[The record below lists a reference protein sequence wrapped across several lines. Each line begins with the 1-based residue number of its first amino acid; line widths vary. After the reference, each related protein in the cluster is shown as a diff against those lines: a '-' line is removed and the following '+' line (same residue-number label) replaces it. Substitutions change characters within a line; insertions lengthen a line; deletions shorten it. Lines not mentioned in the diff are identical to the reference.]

1 MPSPT
6 GSAPRSTTSPETGPA
21 GWRDAFDADPGYLDT
36 ATMGVPPRVAADAVD
51 ATVAGW
57 RRGRLEAAG
66 FDEYVTR
73 ARIAWARLCGV
84 TPGDVAVGSTVS
96 AFVGLVAAALPDG
109 ATVLVAA
116 GDFTSVLFPLL
127 AQQGRDVRVREVPLG
142 ELIAAVGDG
151 IDLVAVSAVQSADG
165 RVIDVDALRQ
175 AAGAHGVRVL
185 LDITQAAGWLPLDV
199 SSIDYVV
206 CSGYKWLLAPRGVAF
221 LAVRPDRRDSLIP
234 HSAGWYAGA
243 DVWASIYG
251 SPLRLAADARR
262 FDISPAWFCW
272 VGAAY
277 SLELLAGIGVDAI
290 HAHDR
295 ALADAFRQGLG
306 LPPGD
311 SAIVSLALSGEQASR
326 LRRIARLA
334 SRAGRA
340 RASFHL
346 YNDLDD
352 VQRAVAALTGSA

>member
-1 MPSPT
+1 
-6 GSAPRSTTSPETGPA
+6 
-21 GWRDAFDADPGYLDT
+21 
-36 ATMGVPPRVAADAVD
+36 MGVPPRTAADALQ
-51 ATVAGW
+51 ATVADW

-73 ARIAWARLCGV
+73 ARIAWARLCGL
-84 TPGDVAVGSTVS
+84 PPSDVAIGSTVS

-109 ATVLVAA
+109 ATVLVAE

-127 AQQGRDVRVREVPLG
+127 TQQGRGVRVREVPLDG
-142 ELIAAVGDG
+142 LIAAVADG
-151 IDLVAVSAVQSADG
+151 IDLVAVSAVQSSDG
-165 RVIDVDALRQ
+165 RVLDVEALR
-175 AAGAHGVRVL
+175 AAAEAHGVRVL
-185 LDITQAAGWLPLDV
+185 LDVTQAAGWLPLEV

-206 CSGYKWLLAPRGVAF
+206 CSGYKWLLTARGVAF
-221 LAVRPDRRDSLIP
+221 LAVRPDRADALTP
-234 HSAGWYAGA
+234 HSAGWYAGE

-262 FDISPAWFCW
+262 FDISPAWFSW
-272 VGAAY
+272 VSAAY
-277 SLELLAGIGVDAI
+277 ALELLAGIGAEAI
-290 HAHDR
+290 HAHDL
-295 ALADAFRQGLG
+295 ALADTFRRGLG

-311 SAIVSLALSGEQASR
+311 SAIVSLSLSDDQAGR
-326 LRRIARLA
+326 LRQVVRLA

-352 VQRAVAALTGSA
+352 VQLAVAALAGST

>member
-1 MPSPT
+1 VPSPT
-6 GSAPRSTTSPETGPA
+6 GSAPRSTASPELGPA

-36 ATMGVPPRVAADAVD
+36 ATMGVPPRVAADALD

-57 RRGRLEAAG
+57 RRGRLDAAG

-73 ARIAWARLCGV
+73 ARVAWARLCGV

-96 AFVGLVAAALPDG
+96 AFVGLVAAALPEG
-109 ATVLVAA
+109 GTVLVAK

-127 AQQGRDVRVREVPLG
+127 AQQGRGVRVREVPLG
-142 ELIAAVGDG
+142 ELIAAVDDG

-165 RVIDVDALRQ
+165 RVLDVGELRQ

-185 LDITQAAGWLPLDV
+185 LDVTQAAGWLPLDV
-199 SSIDYVV
+199 SAIDYVV

-221 LAVRPDRRDSLIP
+221 LAVRPDRRDSLTP
-234 HSAGWYAGA
+234 HSAGWYAGQ

-251 SPLRLAADARR
+251 SPLRLAGDARR

-311 SAIVSLALSGEQASR
+311 SAIVSLSLSDEQAGR
-326 LRRIARLA
+326 LRQVARLA

-346 YNDLDD
+346 YNSPDD
-352 VQRAVAALTGSA
+352 VQRAVAALTGEA